1 MHFLEQERV
10 DRINLSKLE
19 DLWKNKIDD
28 FIEKDSRNNTL
39 LTHFK
44 EIIYLETVTD
54 KVRIKL
60 CCCWHFL
67 GSYIMHA

>member
-28 FIEKDSRNNTL
+28 FIEDSRNNTL
-39 LTHFK
+39 LIHFK

-54 KVRIKL
+54 KVRTKL
-60 CCCWHFL
+60 CCC
-67 GSYIMHA
+67 